1 MSEEIFDRYAVAVVC
16 TVLVVAVLAVFG
28 QVCRHEFINLDDS
41 DYVTENEHVKSGL
54 TLNGIMWAFT
64 TFDASNWHPLT
75 WISLMLDWQLF
86 GLKAGGFHMTNMLLH
101 MANTLLLFLV
111 LKKMT
116 GSVYRSGFVALFFAI
131 HPLHVESVAWVAE
144 RKDVLSTLFW
154 LLTMW
159 AYAGYV
165 RRGSSLWY
173 VAGVLFFAAGL
184 LAKPMLVTLPFV
196 LLLLDYWPLKRLEFA
211 GRRDETKKQPTTEG
225 FGGKS
230 VVIKL
235 IWEKIPLFVLS
246 AISMV
251 ITIIAQRHGGAVIT
265 TRVLHIGWRMS
276 NAIVSYAVY
285 IVKMFVPVRLAVF
298 YPNMSPPSSVET
310 IAAAMFLACITVGII
325 LGAGR
330 WKYLATGWLWYIGT
344 LVPVIGIV
352 QVGAQAY
359 ADRYTYVPLI
369 GLFIIIAWLVPD
381 VLVGRRYRKAVIS
394 LCTLLAV
401 AGMVITAT
409 SQAGLW
415 RNTIKL
421 FEHTL
426 AVTGD
431 NCVAHNVLSNT
442 YGQLG
447 EFDRSIEH
455 AKEAL
460 RIFPQYDSAHY
471 NLGLAYYSKREFE
484 KAIGQWDEVLRRKE
498 NYKEA
503 NYNIG
508 AAFETLGET
517 DKAIEYFRRE
527 LAVNPKHEEARQRLD
542 KLLGKGP

>member
-1 MSEEIFDRYAVAVVC
+1 MSKEIFSKYATAVVC
-16 TVLVVAVLAVFG
+16 VVLVVVVLAVFG
-28 QVCRHEFINLDDS
+28 RVCGREFINLDDS
-41 DYVTENEHVKSGL
+41 DYVTENEHVKGGL
-54 TLNGIMWAFT
+54 TLNGIIWAFT
-64 TFDASNWHPLT
+64 TFGASNWHPLT
-75 WISLMLDWQLF
+75 WISLMLDYQLF
-86 GLKAGGFHMTNMLLH
+86 GLKAGGFHMTNVLLH
-101 MANTLLLFLV
+101 TANTLLLFLV

-116 GSVYRSGFVALFFAI
+116 GSVYRSGFVALAFAI

-165 RRGSSLWY
+165 RRGSSFWY
-173 VAGVLFFAAGL
+173 VTGVLLFAAGL
-184 LAKPMLVTLPFV
+184 MAKPMLVTLPFA
-196 LLLLDYWPLKRLEFA
+196 LLLLDYWPLNRLELA
-211 GRRDETKKQPTTEG
+211 GWRGRARSAGTR
-225 FGGKS
+225 
-230 VVIKL
+230 L
-235 IWEKIPLFVLS
+235 IWEKIPLFILS
-246 AISMV
+246 AISIV
-251 ITIIAQRHGGAVIT
+251 ITVIAQRRGGAVIT
-265 TRVLHIGWRMS
+265 TRVLHIWWRIS
-276 NAIVSYAVY
+276 NAIVSYAIY

-298 YPNMSPPSSVET
+298 YPNMSPPRLTET
-310 IAAAMFLACITVGII
+310 VAAGIFIVCITVGII
-325 LGAGR
+325 FGVRR

-359 ADRYTYVPLI
+359 ADRYTYVPLT

-381 VLVGRRYRKAVIS
+381 VLVGWRYRKAAIS
-394 LCTLLAV
+394 LCILLVAAAMAITTTLQLK
-401 AGMVITAT
+401 
-409 SQAGLW
+409 LW

-431 NCVAHNVLSNT
+431 NCVAHNVLANT

-460 RIFPQYDSAHY
+460 RIFPRYDLAHY

-484 KAIGQWDEVLRRKE
+484 KAIGQWEEVLRLKK

-503 NYNIG
+503 NFNIG

-527 LAVNPKHEEARQRLD
+527 LAINAEHQEARQRLD
-542 KLLGKGP
+542 NLLRKGAGLKDKGP